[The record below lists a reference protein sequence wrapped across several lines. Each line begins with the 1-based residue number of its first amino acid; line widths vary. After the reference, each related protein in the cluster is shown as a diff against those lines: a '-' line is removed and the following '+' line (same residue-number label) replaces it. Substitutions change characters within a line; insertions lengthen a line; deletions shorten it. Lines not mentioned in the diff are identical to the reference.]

1 MLISAKEI
9 IQKSIDLYKKDYK
22 VYIPYLIL
30 LFIPA
35 GVLGLTEAM
44 LGSFREAIKV
54 YGFSSTTL
62 IYFVIIV
69 ASSLVSIWISIAFIR
84 TLVNTI
90 NNQPTKTHQE
100 ELEHSKKLIIPAII
114 ASILTSLAVFGG
126 LLLLIVPG
134 IIFAI
139 WFTFSLYSVAIEETS
154 GVEAMRHSKQLV
166 SGRWGDTFW
175 RLLAPGFVFGLVM
188 IIIQWIVN
196 LPLGMILKLA
206 ENSTTLYLVLVGLV
220 ALVNV
225 VVSLIITPL
234 SSLAPTILYLEL
246 KKNPITKRVD
256 VPSEVK

>member
-22 VYIPYLIL
+22 LYLPYLIL
-30 LFIPA
+30 LFIPT

-44 LGSFREAIKV
+44 FGSFREAIKF
-54 YGFSSTTL
+54 YGFSTTTL
-62 IYFVIIV
+62 VYFIIMV
-69 ASSLVSIWISIAFIR
+69 ASSLASIWISIAFIR

-90 NNQPTKTHQE
+90 NNQPTKTHKE
-100 ELEHSKKLIIPAII
+100 ELEHSKKLIIPAIV
-114 ASILTSLAVFGG
+114 ASIVTSLAVFGG

-166 SGRWGDTFW
+166 SGRWSDTFW
-175 RLLAPGFVFGLVM
+175 RLLAPGFVFGLLM
-188 IIIQWIVN
+188 IIIQFIVN
-196 LPLGMILKLA
+196 WPLGVFLKLT
-206 ENSTTLYLVLVGLV
+206 EGYGTFYLILAGLV

-225 VVSLIITPL
+225 AISLFIT
-234 SSLAPTILYLEL
+234 
-246 KKNPITKRVD
+246 
-256 VPSEVK
+256 